1 MKASIFSLALYEKNA
16 SYFPAIFHF
25 SLIIKLI
32 PDWWFLGLK
41 DVFIFC
47 AEFLQEKVGR
57 EGETDSYV
65 AQAGKLLNSYLSLS
79 TTGIRGMLLHTV
91 QLWAGRRE
99 LCSLSFLQNWMLLFI
114 LSEGCKRNEHQEEKI
129 PVRIFPSSCRSSP
142 KSLFLHTHIH
152 AHIHMWERPTQTL
165 SPRSSPSVQISAF
178 CKCYGTR
185 VCTHAYLAKPS
196 AAACTLLLYSQQSCF
211 RYLFFRNPFTA
222 HSTWVLS

>member
-65 AQAGKLLNSYLSLS
+65 AQAGKLLNSYLSLP

-152 AHIHMWERPTQTL
+152 AHIHMWQRE
-165 SPRSSPSVQISAF
+165 
-178 CKCYGTR
+178 
-185 VCTHAYLAKPS
+185 THANPVSMVFAICSDL
-196 AAACTLLLYSQQSCF
+196 CLL
-211 RYLFFRNPFTA
+211 
-222 HSTWVLS
+222 